1 MLFKNIF
8 FRKSRWWKLLV
19 FTESFQCQ
27 AYVTGGCHHKN
38 RFLKQQPSNWKRCM
52 YLLYSAMNM
61 VSCSLLI
68 ISYYLLCISS
78 LSEYWCRQTTLN
90 NQPAL
95 VRKLWT
101 NLVSLEHLLCAIIHK
116 RFSRQSLWSWEW
128 NILKWWC
135 QREPNF
141 SIQWVKK
148 REPSSHLYLQL
159 FTSGEVNSTGLCF
172 KFFNTAC
179 VKTT

>member
-1 MLFKNIF
+1 
-8 FRKSRWWKLLV
+8 
-19 FTESFQCQ
+19 
-27 AYVTGGCHHKN
+27 
-38 RFLKQQPSNWKRCM
+38 M
-52 YLLYSAMNM
+52 YLLYSAMNL
-61 VSCSLLI
+61 VCSLLII

-116 RFSRQSLWSWEW
+116 RFSHQSVWSWEW
-128 NILKWWC
+128 NIPKSRC

-141 SIQWVKK
+141 IIQWVRK
-148 REPSSHLYLQL
+148 RKPSSHLCLQL
-159 FTSGEVNSTGLCF
+159 FTSGEFSSTGFCF
-172 KFFNTAC
+172 KFFNTVW